1 MMAHDPSFDWDKYI
15 STQSYEKVLDG
26 MNNARL
32 IIPMMFSPDKKL
44 IYLKTY
50 DVAFETNDPN
60 RLNIIFKELYES
72 LVSKAKNINWSCEK
86 LYLLEIDYKIIW
98 EILDSLDAL
107 PDDYQYPE
115 YYLQKVMNNIRP
127 KTS

>member
-1 MMAHDPSFDWDKYI
+1 MAHNPSFNWDKYI
-15 STQSYEKVLDG
+15 CTESYEKVLDG

-32 IIPMMFSPDKKL
+32 IIPTMFLPDKKL

-60 RLNIIFKELYES
+60 GLNIIFKELYES
-72 LVSKAKNINWSCEK
+72 FVNEAKNINLSCEK
-86 LYLLEIDYKIIW
+86 LYLLEIDYKIICS
-98 EILDSLDAL
+98 ILEGLDAL
-107 PDDYQYPE
+107 PDDYRDPE